1 MAASTPRPTTV
12 PVPDILTALT
22 AILRRGGM
30 NVTVVR

>member
-1 MAASTPRPTTV
+1 MATPTPRPAPV
-12 PVPDILTALT
+12 QVPDKLSALT